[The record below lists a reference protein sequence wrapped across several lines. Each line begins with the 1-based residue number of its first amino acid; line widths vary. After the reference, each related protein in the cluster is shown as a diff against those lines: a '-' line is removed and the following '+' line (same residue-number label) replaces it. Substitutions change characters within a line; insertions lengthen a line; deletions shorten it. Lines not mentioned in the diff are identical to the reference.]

1 MTKELTGLELARAC
15 ADQMLA
21 DDRSSR
27 SLGMQIRIIEPG
39 LAEARM
45 KVESSM
51 VNGHDVCHGG
61 FIFSVADS
69 AFAFACNC
77 YDEVTVAASAS
88 IDYIAR
94 ARLGDELLA
103 TAREIH
109 RGRRIGVYEVEVR
122 NQDERLIAL
131 FRGRSTGLGRPI
143 LGRK

>member
-88 IDYIAR
+88 IDYIAP